1 VGTKTLE
8 GAELKDGAFTFQL
21 FAADEAF
28 AISGN
33 PIQTATNPSG
43 KFAMTL
49 AYTEADVGYTYYY
62 VVKEQFAGQTING
75 MVYSDQVYYIAVKIV
90 DDGKGGIQALSAIYN
105 GKEVVTSM
113 DFVNTYEEPGNPGTG
128 DHGIVLWLGLL
139 TVSAMALCALDLF
152 RKTRKI

>member
-1 VGTKTLE
+1 
-8 GAELKDGAFTFQL
+8 
-21 FAADEAF
+21 
-28 AISGN
+28 
-33 PIQTATNPSG
+33 
-43 KFAMTL
+43 
-49 AYTEADVGYTYYY
+49 
-62 VVKEQFAGQTING
+62 VVKEQFTGQTING